1 MELSNTDLQPTV
13 AEMFNA
19 QKSME
24 GVILKTPLVPLN
36 IDWPYAKIYL
46 KLENLHPVGSFKI
59 RNAFCS
65 FKNLPPN
72 TKAVYTVSTG
82 NFARAVAWFGRRNN
96 IKCTILVPD
105 HAPKC
110 KTDAVEK
117 LGADIVRIEHK
128 EWFEIIAGRKTYEK
142 GENLGVYLHPEFDRN
157 VLAGNGTVAL
167 EILQELPDV
176 DTIIIPYGGGALSSG
191 MGTAVKVL
199 KPDVNIYTSEVDTSP
214 QVYESQKAGKAVPCK
229 YTPNFCDGIG
239 GRGCMIP
246 VWAVARKVIDDT
258 IVVST
263 RDIADAIKLL
273 VESNYVITEGAGAS
287 SVAAAMAAKEKLSG
301 NVVCVVTGG
310 NIDNKKLLQVL
321 QGEIPTD

>member
-1 MELSNTDLQPTV
+1 
-13 AEMFNA
+13 MFNA

-128 EWFEIIAGRKTYEK
+128 EWFEII
-142 GENLGVYLHPEFDRN
+142 
-157 VLAGNGTVAL
+157 AGNGTVAL